1 MRTRGSIT
9 SAEAYTSQIAV
20 LAFMASVTFK
30 VLMLP
35 RYFAGECGRQSWIA
49 MSLMMLLDT
58 AMFAF
63 VYKIACNGGIRN
75 LDIPL
80 WIKNSAIA
88 IAVAGCLLKAVLF
101 YSECIAYTAT
111 ALFDEGLW
119 RLIVAGFFPV
129 LAYVAY
135 KGLNVLART
144 AQVVIWL
151 VGAVIAINVL
161 LADFQGDIE
170 TVLPVVPSVR
180 LASAC
185 DRYLFWFG
193 DFTPFMFFSVTS
205 SSRKKHAPV
214 FVSLAFL
221 LVFTVGFVIALD
233 SVFGG
238 GSALISF
245 AFGKLAIFN
254 KLSRLLGALD
264 FPVVCVWLLMAT
276 VKLSL
281 LLSAACEGLT
291 HFTGGRG
298 VWAVFLAAA
307 ASAWCKLAVGNLAN
321 AHVFF
326 TGRIRYFA
334 AVSEYVVPMAVYAA
348 YEISRRVKARRERLP
363 A

>member
-1 MRTRGSIT
+1 M
-9 SAEAYTSQIAV
+9 
-20 LAFMASVTFK
+20 
-30 VLMLP
+30 
-35 RYFAGECGRQSWIA
+35 
-49 MSLMMLLDT
+49 
-58 AMFAF
+58 
-63 VYKIACNGGIRN
+63 
-75 LDIPL
+75 
-80 WIKNSAIA
+80 
-88 IAVAGCLLKAVLF
+88 
-101 YSECIAYTAT
+101 
-111 ALFDEGLW
+111 
-119 RLIVAGFFPV
+119 
-129 LAYVAY
+129 
-135 KGLNVLART
+135 
-144 AQVVIWL
+144 
-151 VGAVIAINVL
+151 
-161 LADFQGDIE
+161 
-170 TVLPVVPSVR
+170 
-180 LASAC
+180 
-185 DRYLFWFG
+185 
-193 DFTPFMFFSVTS
+193 
-205 SSRKKHAPV
+205 
-214 FVSLAFL
+214 FVSLAIL
-221 LVFTVGFVIALD
+221 LVFTVGFVIAFD

-307 ASAWCKLAVGNLAN
+307 ASAVCKLAVGNVAN